1 MYISL
6 VTVKGSDGRTYLRTA
21 PAWVDLTA
29 DDQVMIETSDHPYE
43 IRGTVIDVAAF
54 NPEGEEY
61 RLMKSFV
68 RGDDITMKVT
78 KKILYKVY
86 DYTDLEEKKEGVAN
100 G

>member
-29 DDQVMIETSDHPYE
+29 DDQVIIETSDHPYE
-43 IRGTVIDVAAF
+43 IRGKVIDVATF

-86 DYTDLEEKKEGVAN
+86 NYDDLGEKGDVAN

>member
-29 DDQVMIETSDHPYE
+29 DDEVMIETSDHPHE
-43 IRGTVIDVAAF
+43 IRGKVIDVATF

-86 DYTDLEEKKEGVAN
+86 NYDDLEEKGDVAN

>member
-21 PAWVDLTA
+21 PAWVDLVPN
-29 DDQVMIETSDHPYE
+29 DQVMIETSDHPYE
-43 IRGTVIDVAAF
+43 IRGTVIDVATF
-54 NPEGEEY
+54 KTEGEEY

>member
-6 VTVKGSDGRTYLRTA
+6 VTVKGADGRTYLRTA

-43 IRGTVIDVAAF
+43 IRGTVIDVATF

-86 DYTDLEEKKEGVAN
+86 NYDDLEEKGDAAN

>member
-21 PAWVDLTA
+21 PAWVDLVPN
-29 DDQVMIETSDHPYE
+29 DQVMIETVDHPYE
-43 IRGTVIDVAAF
+43 IRGTVIDVATF

-61 RLMKSFV
+61 RLMKSFA
-68 RGDDITMKVT
+68 RGDDITMRVT
-78 KKILYKVY
+78 KKVLYKVY
-86 DYTDLEEKKEGVAN
+86 SYDDLDEKKEGVAN

>member
-21 PAWVDLTA
+21 PAWVDLVPN
-29 DDQVMIETSDHPYE
+29 DQVMIETSDHPYE
-43 IRGTVIDVAAF
+43 IRGTVIDVATF

-68 RGDDITMKVT
+68 RGDDIAMKVT